1 MIYPRAVI
9 FSRAAAAGRSTL
21 AKAGCA
27 ADVAEFRWHAAPAV
41 TLNRHCSS
49 SNHLSS

>member
-1 MIYPRAVI
+1 MIYPRAVD
-9 FSRAAAAGRSTL
+9 FLRLRPRAARTL

-27 ADVAEFRWHAAPAV
+27 GDVAEFRWHAALAV
-41 TLNRHCSS
+41 TLNQHCSS